1 MPLKKGLHFYLV
13 LGLFAVYLINGL
25 IAIPRNSVTYDEMD
39 HWSYGKR
46 ILKGQP
52 QKVYIYDDATA
63 MPISSVN
70 AIPRAVEQV
79 LNSKLSKTDGGLSD
93 IMHGRYMTLL
103 VCLLIGIYIY
113 KWSKELFGE
122 WGGTLSLFLFVFCP
136 NINAHDTL
144 LTTDAY
150 TALFALTTFYYF
162 YKFVKNSGWK
172 YFILFSFSFSIA
184 QVSKY
189 SLLHLF
195 PIFALLSVFILI
207 NRKMIFKNWK
217 NNFVRFIVL
226 FVITAG
232 VINIAYLFNGT
243 GKKLEAYNFR
253 SAKFKSFQQIPFI
266 SRIPLPL
273 PVPYV
278 EGIDITYHMTEL
290 GAGNPLAAGRNYLN
304 GEFRTDRG
312 FWNYYLV
319 MLLYKTPIP
328 YLVIFL
334 LLALLYAKNV
344 KRFSLFSSEFII
356 GFGLLYYFIFFSFFL
371 SIQSG
376 NRHIIL
382 FYPLLYVLAGRLA
395 TMNWKKKYK
404 LAGAGILVIYSLVG
418 FYFYFPNLISYTNEF
433 ISNKTNAYK
442 IIAEAS
448 IDYGQGYY
456 ALEKYLAKHPDVKIA
471 TSEPQH
477 GKIVIGVN
485 DFIDLY
491 GTGKFEWL
499 KKYKPIGHVNY
510 CYLLF
515 DVPAENK

>member
-1 MPLKKGLHFYLV
+1 MLRKRGLHFYLV

-25 IAIPRNSVTYDEMD
+25 IAIPRNSITYDEMD

-52 QKVYIYDDATA
+52 QKVYIYDDASA
-63 MPISSVN
+63 MPISGVN
-70 AIPRAVEQV
+70 AIPRAVEQI
-79 LNSKLSKTDGGLSD
+79 LNSKLSKTDGGFSD

-113 KWSKELFGE
+113 KWAKELFGE
-122 WGGTLSLFLFVFCP
+122 WAGILSLFLFVFCP

-172 YFILFSFSFSIA
+172 YFILFSFSFAIA

-189 SLLHLF
+189 SLLHLL
-195 PIFALLSVFILI
+195 PIFTLLSLFILI
-207 NRKMIFKNWK
+207 NRKTIFKNWK
-217 NNFVRFIVL
+217 KNFVRFIVL
-226 FVITAG
+226 FAITTG
-232 VINIAYLFNGT
+232 VINIAYLFNGS
-243 GKKLEAYNFR
+243 GRDLNAYNFR
-253 SAKFKSFQQIPFI
+253 SATFQSFQQIPVI
-266 SRIPLPL
+266 SKIPLPL

-278 EGIDITYHMTEL
+278 EGMDITYHMTEL
-290 GAGNPLAAGRNYLN
+290 GPGNPLAGARNYLN

-312 FWNYYLV
+312 FWNYYLL

-334 LLALLYAKNV
+334 LLALIYARNV

-356 GFGLLYYFIFFSFFL
+356 GIGLLYYLIFFSFFL

-395 TMNWKKKYK
+395 TMDWKKKYK
-404 LAGAGILVIYSLVG
+404 IAGTGILAVYSLAG

-442 IIAEAS
+442 IMADAS
-448 IDYGQGYY
+448 LDYGQGYY
-456 ALEKYLAKHPDVKIA
+456 ALEKYIAKHPDVKIA
-471 TSEPQH
+471 THEPQQ
-477 GKIVIGVN
+477 GKIVIGLN
-485 DFIDLY
+485 DFVDLY
-491 GTGKFEWL
+491 GTDKFEWL
-499 KKYKPIGHVNY
+499 KKYKPVGHVNY

-515 DVPAENK
+515 DVPIDNK